1 MKRSEADEDEH
12 SPYLFC
18 SQCEQM
24 YERILIQECPYC
36 EKKFCRSCAVRSGS
50 QSFCGK
56 ACAKNWFFAD
66 ADEEGEDAD
75 ARRETDKGDS

>member
-1 MKRSEADEDEH
+1 MRRKELEEDE

-18 SQCEQM
+18 ELCEQM
-24 YERILIQECPYC
+24 YERLQIQECPYC
-36 EKKFCRSCAVRSGS
+36 EKRFCRSCAVRSGS
-50 QSFCGK
+50 QTFCSK

-75 ARRETDKGDS
+75 TKGESEKGEH